1 MRGDGE
7 KIATNEKVA
16 GILAGHFHNSK
27 RPYYAKPASETSLAI
42 DRRIARKT
50 FVAPPLAVRFQQN
63 ANPTARGLLLV
74 TVQQRQRDDD
84 KGTDLVISVIPFW
97 YSGPARKRDC
107 SAMVPWSAVAAIT
120 ILAALVIGFIVG
132 RINR

>member
-1 MRGDGE
+1 
-7 KIATNEKVA
+7 
-16 GILAGHFHNSK
+16 
-27 RPYYAKPASETSLAI
+27 
-42 DRRIARKT
+42 
-50 FVAPPLAVRFQQN
+50 LAVKFQQN

-84 KGTDLVISVIPFW
+84 KGTGLVISAIPFW
-97 YSGPARKRDC
+97 YSGPARKCDC
-107 SAMVPWSAVAAIT
+107 SAKVPWSAVAAIT